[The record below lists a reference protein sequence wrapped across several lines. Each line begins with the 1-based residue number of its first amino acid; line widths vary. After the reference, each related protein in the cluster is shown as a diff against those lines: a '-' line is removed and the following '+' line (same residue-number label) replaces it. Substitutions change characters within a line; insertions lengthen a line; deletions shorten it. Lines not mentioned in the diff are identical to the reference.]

1 MVPRVALWQKMYEI
15 EVTNFQSFP
24 GTAVISIW
32 ALYKLWP
39 SPRRPRFGRHG
50 GGAQTRTTA
59 CWFNRK
65 HFLKEP
71 CYKLMG
77 WDPDEVRHLW
87 YVGLEH

>member
-50 GGAQTRTTA
+50 GGAQTPTTA

-65 HFLKEP
+65 HFLKNRVINS
-71 CYKLMG
+71 
-77 WDPDEVRHLW
+77 WDEIRMK
-87 YVGLEH
+87 YATFGM